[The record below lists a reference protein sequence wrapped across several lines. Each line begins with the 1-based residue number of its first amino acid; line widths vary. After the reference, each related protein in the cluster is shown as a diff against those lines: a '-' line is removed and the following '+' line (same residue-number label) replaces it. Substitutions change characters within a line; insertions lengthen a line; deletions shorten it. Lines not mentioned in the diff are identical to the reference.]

1 MEIIASHDLDA
12 LSVELAATLSAS
24 VGDAQTRFERAFDAE
39 VVVVPSSHMRRYLQR
54 SLACHL
60 GSTGANDGI
69 VANIEFLQPRQLVYA
84 STGNLPTWQNI
95 RRVFGIGNNPWD
107 ADQLTWTIDDVIRSS
122 GLTVPSHASSPLAT
136 SRRIAELFDHYTT
149 HRPEMLRQWR
159 DGDDT
164 DGALL
169 AGSLDPSHLWQRD
182 LYRAV
187 SDRLAPVVTLAA
199 LNLDDWDAHL
209 AKAHDLG
216 VLPERLSVF
225 GVTGLSHAVRDV
237 LRVLDHHVQV
247 SIYSVHAAMSAWPT
261 LTPQTNE
268 TRESWQMRLAAEHKD
283 DASHPLH
290 GRWCSHSVEQAALLG
305 SPTSTLPGN
314 PVHRS
319 TLLGA
324 IRADI
329 VENRPKVL
337 PLMTDDALEA
347 ALRGGDGTIQVH
359 SCYGSLRQAEAL
371 RDALLRTLR
380 DTPDLRLRDITVV
393 CADPQ
398 KAAPI
403 LNAVCDPGVESED
416 GQALPRLPINVV
428 GADSGQ
434 LDPLAEAFVAL
445 LRLASSRCSI
455 AEVIEVLSLPPVSA
469 TFGLDDSSLESIAT
483 WAETSGVR
491 HGINPEHRAG
501 VTGVPLDLLAATW
514 SDALAR
520 IAAGIAVPAPVD
532 VVGPGGVVPYD
543 AVTSGDI
550 ITFGALAEFLDRLG
564 HLAALVTPDST
575 MTRSSWVSTALGVVD
590 AFLTVSSNDT
600 ESMVALRSNITRLA
614 PGTTGDTGASYPV
627 RELITATE
635 SLMPH
640 EFSPYSRPWESV
652 TVTSLDGLAHR
663 PTRVV
668 AVFGANEDMF
678 AGPATDG
685 DNVLSSTPL
694 VGEPNYSMAA
704 RQGLLHAIVCAT
716 DAVII
721 TCDGADISNNKETP
735 PAIALREFLEIVAAT
750 IGDTS
755 PFGKQPVLAAHP
767 RQNHHLDELTV
778 GTFVPGEAFTF
789 DRTAVEAQRVVG
801 RPVVGAPAA
810 AVIPVA
816 PAPGGS
822 ATPLGAAVRAVR
834 NPIEYH
840 LRDVLGVELPPEQG
854 DDSHDGRHHIDGDG
868 VIALTVD
875 ALALSAEGRH
885 LLARIVSDTADED
898 ESIAEWIAT
907 RVRSGVLPPGHLGK
921 MTAAEVAH
929 EIRQFLA
936 QAMFPLAGGDSIE
949 CRVALGND
957 TLDDRVDGVHDNG
970 PGFLRIR
977 FKRYHE
983 SVLLEPWIELA
994 LLTAH
999 TNGDWDGVAQVIT
1012 RSSNSNTTSP
1022 VSRILAMAGVTA
1034 AERLSSARSVL
1045 ELAVKLRA
1053 AAEVDVI
1060 PLFEN
1065 ASHAQATS
1073 GAASTAFKRDL
1084 KYSSELRY
1092 LVGGRSFADICQD
1105 NTTDLDREIFG
1116 APSNVARFDFY
1127 SELVWGT
1134 FARTCSVTG
1143 IGDVT
1148 DDDGDDQ

>member
-12 LSVELAATLSAS
+12 LSTELAATLRPST
-24 VGDAQTRFERAFDAE
+24 GDVQSRLVRAFDAE

-84 STGNLPTWQNI
+84 STGDVPTWQNV
-95 RRVFGIGNNPWD
+95 RRIFGIGDNPWD
-107 ADQLTWTIDDVIRSS
+107 ADHLTWIIDDAIRST
-122 GLTVPSHASSPLAT
+122 GLVVPSHGSSPLTT

-187 SDRLAPVVTLAA
+187 SERLAPVVTLAA
-199 LNLDDWDAHL
+199 LHLDEWDAHL
-209 AKAHDLG
+209 ATARQVG
-216 VLPERLSVF
+216 VLPDRLSVF
-225 GVTGLSHAVRDV
+225 GVTGLSHAVRDI
-237 LRVLDHHVQV
+237 LRVLDRHMQV
-247 SIYSVHAAMSAWPT
+247 TIYSVHAAMSAWPT
-261 LTPQTNE
+261 LAPQPNE
-268 TRESWQMRLAAEHKD
+268 TRESWHLRLAAEHE
-283 DASHPLH
+283 AEGAHPLH
-290 GRWCSHSVEQAALLG
+290 GRWCSHSVEQAVLLG
-305 SPTSTLPGN
+305 SPTTALPGN
-314 PVHRS
+314 PVQRS

-329 VENRPKVL
+329 VENVPKAL
-337 PLMTDDALEA
+337 PLMTDDALDA
-347 ALRGGDGTIQVH
+347 ALNGGDGTIQVH
-359 SCYGSLRQAEAL
+359 TCYGSLRQAEAL

-393 CADPQ
+393 VADPQ

-403 LNAVCDPGVESED
+403 LNAVFDPGVDSQD

-434 LDPLAEAFVAL
+434 LDPLAEAFMAL
-445 LRLASSRCSI
+445 LLLASSRCSV

-469 TFGLDDSSLESIAT
+469 TFGLDNSSLEAIAT

-520 IAAGIAVPAPVD
+520 IAAGIAVPAAVD

-550 ITFGALAEFLDRLG
+550 ITFGALAEFLDRLS

-575 MTRSSWVSTALGVVD
+575 MTRSSWVSTALGIVD
-590 AFLTVSSNDT
+590 SFLTVSSIDT
-600 ESMVALRSNITRLA
+600 ESMVALRSNIARLA
-614 PGTTGDTGASYPV
+614 PGSTGELDATYPV
-627 RELITATE
+627 RELVAATE
-635 SLMPH
+635 SLMSH
-640 EFSPYSRPWESV
+640 EFSPYSRPWESI

-668 AVFGANEDMF
+668 AIFGANEDMF

-704 RQGLLHAIVCAT
+704 RQGMLHAIVCAT

-721 TCDGADISNNKETP
+721 TCDGADVSNNKETP
-735 PAIALREFLEIVAAT
+735 PAIALREFLELVAAT
-750 IGDTS
+750 IDDAS
-755 PFGKQPVLAAHP
+755 PFGNHRVLAAHP

-778 GTFVPGEAFTF
+778 DTYVPGEAFTF
-789 DRTAVEAQRVVG
+789 DPTAVEAQRVVG
-801 RPVVGAPAA
+801 RSVINPPSAVSPA
-810 AVIPVA
+810 A
-816 PAPGGS
+816 PAPSGS
-822 ATPLGAAVRAVR
+822 VTPLGAVVRAIR

-854 DDSHDGRHHIDGDG
+854 DDSQEGRHHIDGDG
-868 VIALTVD
+868 IIALTVD
-875 ALALSAEGRH
+875 ALALSAEGRR
-885 LLARIVSDTADED
+885 LLTRVVSDTADED
-898 ESIAEWIAT
+898 
-907 RVRSGVLPPGHLGK
+907 
-921 MTAAEVAH
+921 
-929 EIRQFLA
+929 
-936 QAMFPLAGGDSIE
+936 D
-949 CRVALGND
+949 
-957 TLDDRVDGVHDNG
+957 
-970 PGFLRIR
+970 
-977 FKRYHE
+977 
-983 SVLLEPWIELA
+983 
-994 LLTAH
+994 
-999 TNGDWDGVAQVIT
+999 
-1012 RSSNSNTTSP
+1012 
-1022 VSRILAMAGVTA
+1022 
-1034 AERLSSARSVL
+1034 
-1045 ELAVKLRA
+1045 
-1053 AAEVDVI
+1053 
-1060 PLFEN
+1060 
-1065 ASHAQATS
+1065 
-1073 GAASTAFKRDL
+1073 
-1084 KYSSELRY
+1084 
-1092 LVGGRSFADICQD
+1092 
-1105 NTTDLDREIFG
+1105 
-1116 APSNVARFDFY
+1116 
-1127 SELVWGT
+1127 
-1134 FARTCSVTG
+1134 
-1143 IGDVT
+1143 
-1148 DDDGDDQ
+1148 